1 MKPRTYECVLVLD
14 PGLDAEKITGQLE
27 RFQEQILHHGGLI
40 RKWDRWGKKRLAYE
54 IDGKQ
59 YGYYVIVVFDLDPAA
74 VKPMDRYARLNQLIL
89 RHLIVLV
96 EPRRVPE
103 IEPTADLRSGPE
115 ISREEPPSVVGKK
128 EEKVEPSA
136 TTSDEP
142 DEAASAE
149 DSSESNSRIGES
161 DNERSPDDRGTA

>member
-54 IDGKQ
+54 IEGKQ
-59 YGYYVIVVFDLDPAA
+59 YGYYVVVVFDVDPAA
-74 VKPMDRYARLNQLIL
+74 VKPLERYARLNQLIL

-96 EPRRVPE
+96 EPRRIPE
-103 IEPTADLRSGPE
+103 IEPTADVRALSE
-115 ISREEPPSVVGKK
+115 KSQEEPPSIVT
-128 EEKVEPSA
+128 EEKKVE
-136 TTSDEP
+136 TSGTVTDEP
-142 DEAASAE
+142 AEAPGTK
-149 DSSESNSRIGES
+149 DSDKGPAVTSES
-161 DNERSPDDRGTA
+161 DDETSSSGRGTA

>member
-59 YGYYVIVVFDLDPAA
+59 YGYYVVVVFDLDPAA

-96 EPRRVPE
+96 EPRRIPE
-103 IEPTADLRSGPE
+103 IEPTADLRSTPE
-115 ISREEPPSVVGKK
+115 RSKDEAPTVVTK
-128 EEKVEPSA
+128 EEKVETSA

-142 DEAASAE
+142 DKASDTE
-149 DSSESNSRIGES
+149 DSSEGDGAAGES
-161 DNERSPDDRGTA
+161 DDEKSSPGRGTA

>member
-59 YGYYVIVVFDLDPAA
+59 YGYYVVVVFDLDPAA

-103 IEPTADLRSGPE
+103 IEPTADLRSAPE
-115 ISREEPPSVVGKK
+115 RSRDESPSVAAK
-128 EEKVEPSA
+128 EETVETSG

-142 DEAASAE
+142 DKASDTK
-149 DSSESNSRIGES
+149 DSSEGNGAASES
-161 DNERSPDDRGTA
+161 VDEESSAGRGTA

>member
-54 IDGKQ
+54 INGKQ
-59 YGYYVIVVFDLDPAA
+59 YGYYVVVVFDLDPAA

-96 EPRRVPE
+96 EPRRIPE
-103 IEPTADLRSGPE
+103 IEPTADLRSAPE
-115 ISREEPPSVVGKK
+115 RSREKPPSIVTKK
-128 EEKVEPSA
+128 AEVETSG

-142 DEAASAE
+142 DKASGTE
-149 DSSESNSRIGES
+149 DNSESNGAASES
-161 DNERSPDDRGTA
+161 DDEESSAGRGTA

>member
-59 YGYYVIVVFDLDPAA
+59 YGYYVVVVFDLDPAA

-103 IEPTADLRSGPE
+103 IEPTADLRSTPE
-115 ISREEPPSVVGKK
+115 RSKEEPPSIVTK
-128 EEKVEPSA
+128 EEKVETSA

-142 DEAASAE
+142 DKASDTE
-149 DSSESNSRIGES
+149 DSSEGDGAAGES
-161 DNERSPDDRGTA
+161 DDEKSSPGRGTA